1 MDSRACPCVS
11 NAYDLFNVNPIQLST
26 EESSY
31 TEIFP
36 VASLSDKTPI
46 EFYVSGSGEH
56 YLDLAHTLLHLQV
69 KIKKKNGTAIGNPDQ
84 VAPINYFLHTLF
96 SECSVTLN
104 DKQVSSQANYAYRCI
119 FDALLSPRAV
129 QESMLTSGLFYK
141 DVASKHDAVELAN
154 VGDNANSGYQTRYNI
169 CKDSKLMD
177 MIGPL
182 HFDLG
187 NQSKCL
193 INSVNLRI
201 KLERNKDSF
210 ALMSSTQDFKVVIQH
225 ASLFVRKVKVAPSIV
240 IAHEIALSKGVIKM
254 PIRRTEVKSFALS
267 SGMQSITIPNAFIG
281 QIPTRLILGMVS
293 NNAFNGDFSKNP
305 FNFKHYDLSYLCI
318 LDGNRMIPS
327 KPFQPKFDNS
337 NCYSRCYM
345 SLFTDLGRYH
355 KDQDLNI
362 SYSEYK
368 EGYTLFAIDLT
379 PDLSADG
386 MHESILRNGNLTL
399 DLKFGKALPETVNLM
414 VYSEYRNIIEIDK
427 NRSIFSDF

>member
-1 MDSRACPCVS
+1 MDSRACACLQS
-11 NAYDLFNVNPIQLST
+11 ELDLFNVNPVQLST
-26 EESSY
+26 EDSSF
-31 TEIFP
+31 TEFFP
-36 VASLSDKTPI
+36 VASLNEKTPI

-56 YLDLAHTLLHLQV
+56 YLDLSHTLLHLQV
-69 KIKKKNGTAIGNPDQ
+69 KIKKRNGAVIGTPDQ
-84 VAPINYFLHTLF
+84 VAPINYLLNTLF

-141 DVASKHDAVELAN
+141 DAASKHESVELAN

-169 CKDSKLMD
+169 CKDSKLID

-210 ALMSSTQDFKVVIQH
+210 ALMSATQDFKVVIYH
-225 ASLFVRKVKVAPSIV
+225 ASLFVRKIKVAPSVV
-240 IAHEIALSKGVIKM
+240 IAHELALSKGVIKM

-281 QIPTRLILGMVS
+281 QLPTRLIMGMVS
-293 NNAFNGDFSKNP
+293 NAAFNGDFSKNP

-327 KPFQPKFDNS
+327 KPFQTKFDNS
-337 NCYSRCYM
+337 NSYSRCYM

-355 KDQDLNI
+355 KDQDINI
-362 SYSEYK
+362 SYTEYK
-368 EGYTLFAIDLT
+368 DGYTLFAVDLT
-379 PDLSADG
+379 PDLNADG
-386 MHESILRNGNLTL
+386 MHESISRNGNLTI
-399 DLKFGKALPETVNLM
+399 DIKFSKALSETVNLI
-414 VYSEYRNIIEIDK
+414 VFSEYRNTIEIDK
-427 NRSIFSDF
+427 SRSIFSDF